1 MAIKESPSASIAA
14 EESQIAKAVLMPGD
28 PLRAKY
34 VADHYLEEVVC
45 FNTVRNMLGYTGTY
59 KGKRISV
66 MGHGMGVPSMGIYSY
81 ELFHFYDVENIIR
94 IGSCGSFKEDVR
106 LRDIIIV
113 QGACTDSNYAHQY
126 ELPGTYS
133 AISDYSLLEKAVE
146 KAKEKNLT
154 YHVGNVLSS
163 DLFYHADNKA
173 DKWIKMGCLATEM
186 ESYALFA
193 NAAYAGKKA
202 LTLLTVSD
210 SLVTN
215 EETTEETTAEEREKT
230 FTAMMEVA
238 LEIA

>member
-1 MAIKESPSASIAA
+1 MPIHCNAKKED
-14 EESQIAKAVLMPGD
+14 IAKTVLMPGD

-34 VADHYLEEVVC
+34 IAENFLENARLV
-45 FNTVRNMLGYTGTY
+45 NTVRNMLAYTGTY
-59 KGKRISV
+59 KGKEITVFS
-66 MGHGMGVPSMGIYSY
+66 HGMGMASMGIYCY
-81 ELFHFYDVENIIR
+81 ELYKFYDVENIIR
-94 IGSCGSFKEDVR
+94 IGSCGSFKEDVH

-133 AISDYSLLEKAVE
+133 AISDYSLLEIAVE

-215 EETTEETTAEEREKT
+215 EETTAEEREKT

>member
-1 MAIKESPSASIAA
+1 MSTPHNQAQVGEIA
-14 EESQIAKAVLMPGD
+14 QTVLMPGD
-28 PLRAKY
+28 PLRAKFL
-34 VADHYLEEVVC
+34 AETYLEDVHQ
-45 FNTVRNMLGYTGTY
+45 FNAVRNMLGYTGTY
-59 KGKRISV
+59 KGKKVSI
-66 MGHGMGVPSMGIYSY
+66 MGSGMGQPSIGIYSH
-81 ELFHFYDVENIIR
+81 ELFSQYGVEAIIR
-94 IGSCGSFKEDVR
+94 IGSCGALIENVH
-106 LRDIIIV
+106 LRDVIIA
-113 QGACTDSNYAHQY
+113 QGACTDSNFAHQF
-126 ELPGTYS
+126 ELLGTYS
-133 AISDYSLLEKAVE
+133 AISSYDLLEKAVE

-193 NAAYAGKKA
+193 TAARLGKKA

-210 SLVTN
+210 SLVSN
-215 EETTEETTAEEREKT
+215 EETTAEEREKT

>member
-1 MAIKESPSASIAA
+1 MPIHCNAKKED
-14 EESQIAKAVLMPGD
+14 IAKTVLMPGD

-34 VADHYLEEVVC
+34 IAENFLKNARLV
-45 FNTVRNMLGYTGTY
+45 NTVRNMLAYTGTY
-59 KGKRISV
+59 KGKEITVFS
-66 MGHGMGVPSMGIYSY
+66 HGMGMASMGIYCY
-81 ELFHFYDVENIIR
+81 ELYKFYDVENIIR
-94 IGSCGSFKEDVR
+94 IGSCGSFKEDVH

-215 EETTEETTAEEREKT
+215 EETTAEEREKT